1 MKKGEKSFFVANLA
15 EELKSAK
22 STILINFSGMGVKTQ
37 QELKKR
43 LSEVNAR
50 MMVVKNT
57 LFKLAG
63 KEAKIPKETLT
74 DSVLAG
80 QTALI
85 LADEDPISPLQ
96 ILAKFTKEFEVPQLK
111 VGIVEGYF
119 QDKEA
124 LITLSK
130 LPGKEALVTQ
140 AVGAIGA
147 PIYSLMGTLQG
158 NLQKL
163 VFVLNQAK
171 LKGGE

>member
-43 LSEVNAR
+43 LSEVDAR

-63 KEAKIPKETLT
+63 KEAKMPKETLA

-130 LPGKEALVTQ
+130 LPGKEALVSQ